1 MEPLSGEL
9 WLHMNKP
16 LSQRSNEHT
25 SCEKENH
32 YQVKILEN
40 NGWEAPT
47 IADDLLVYFPL
58 WKHKCIQEQ
67 KCSDLWRIWKA
78 LQFRAQYLTT
88 SWKDTPL
95 DPFHCTVLSVKD
107 TKQLCLFTSAWV
119 QVQRTSSK
127 LCWTKWNYAHSA
139 VKNFKKTP
147 GFFHWT
153 ASAWVLSQYSIFLK
167 FWTLHSSSEVENYR
181 CEFVKT
187 FWRTLNVPARGVYAV
202 YVKFPCKHRACN
214 MFHSRSTINT
224 IRHPLADMCDCM
236 SEFGCTCKERDLKG
250 KANKSWHDINL
261 REKGN
266 HHAII
271 ACCELWKLL
280 IHLPWSSGHTSH

>member
-1 MEPLSGEL
+1 MKNLKSIPVPCSVLNHILKGHSFRSFSLHGVINKGHKAVMSIYISLSTSAK
-9 WLHMNKP
+9 NKFKA
-16 LSQRSNEHT
+16 LLN
-25 SCEKENH
+25 
-32 YQVKILEN
+32 QVKL
-40 NGWEAPT
+40 
-47 IADDLLVYFPL
+47 
-58 WKHKCIQEQ
+58 
-67 KCSDLWRIWKA
+67 CS
-78 LQFRAQYLTT
+78 Q
-88 SWKDTPL
+88 
-95 DPFHCTVLSVKD
+95 HCYKFFL
-107 TKQLCLFTSAWV
+107 
-119 QVQRTSSK
+119 
-127 LCWTKWNYAHSA
+127 
-139 VKNFKKTP
+139 KTP

-153 ASAWVLSQYSIFLK
+153 VSAWVLSQYSIFLK

-181 CEFVKT
+181 CEFVDT

-202 YVKFPCKHRACN
+202 YVKFPCKHRTCN